1 MEIKRVIRRGK
12 QNSRVE
18 LADGTER
25 VVPTTSLLL
34 SDNKPTLTIVQ
45 PTTQS
50 VETPSLS
57 VQERFAH
64 MERLVSLVI
73 EGRSP
78 SLIICGDAGI
88 GKTFM
93 VRQQLQHAG
102 LNEQVV
108 SADATDAK
116 PDNKKKQL
124 RRLFGADKKRNN
136 TYIFVKGYSSPMGL
150 FQILH
155 DNRESII
162 VFDDCDSVFKTP
174 VSVNILKSALDS
186 YDTRIVSW
194 VSPAAEKMGLE
205 SRFEFKGKIIF
216 ISNLPELDL
225 DEAVKSRSFV
235 ISVTLTRKELW
246 DRMMALLPN
255 IEPKVDM
262 VIKDEVINF
271 MGFNIDKFR
280 DFNMRTFIK
289 AVRIRTSGDPNW
301 KEMVLKFA

>member
-186 YDTRIVSW
+186 
-194 VSPAAEKMGLE
+194 
-205 SRFEFKGKIIF
+205 FKGKIIF